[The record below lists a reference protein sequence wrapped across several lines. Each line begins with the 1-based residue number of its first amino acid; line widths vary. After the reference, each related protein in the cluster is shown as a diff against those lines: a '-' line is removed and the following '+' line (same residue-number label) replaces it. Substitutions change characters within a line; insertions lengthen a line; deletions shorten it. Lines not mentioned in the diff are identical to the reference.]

1 MCVCVCVS
9 PVSPV
14 SLMTA
19 IIALSDTGLTQAD
32 VTKMTTEHAAT
43 RTAVLDAVV
52 QHGGFA
58 WPLLASRSASLD
70 LFVFSFFFLRFSPT
84 IF

>member
-1 MCVCVCVS
+1 MCVCH

-19 IIALSDTGLTQAD
+19 IIAISDTGLTQAD

-58 WPLLASRSASLD
+58 WPLLTSRSNVQMWA
-70 LFVFSFFFLRFSPT
+70 RNT
-84 IF
+84 YRA